1 MFTQENVDDIPSF
14 ETRNTGSSLTR
25 VAITVDVVW
34 KQLCKLKPYKS
45 GGPDNCHPRVLL
57 ELKES
62 VVQPLYLIFSKSL
75 RDGILPTMWKKATVT
90 AIHKKGDR
98 NICNNYR
105 PVSLTSV
112 IVKMLETIIKDELM
126 QYFKS
131 ENLLSICQHGFR
143 SSHSCVTQLLQ
154 AVNDWSLAL
163 ESGNSVDVVYLDLRK
178 AFDCVPH
185 RRLLTKLQ
193 SYGITGKLLDWIEDF
208 LADRKQRVSIRGS
221 LSDWVN
227 ITSGVPQGSVL
238 GPILFIIFVND
249 MPDVID
255 SMLLMFADDTKLY
268 RTISSPID
276 HDILQQDIDRIG
288 VWGEQ
293 SLMSFSTDKCPVMTL
308 GRSNEEYNYTMSK
321 HDISLLLNRCN
332 EQQDLGIL
340 FTSDLKFGHHVNKIA
355 RKANRVIGIIKRSF
369 HCIDKIMF
377 RTLYVSLVRPHLEYA
392 SEIWNPHL
400 IGDIQVLEKVQRRA
414 TKLVPDLRQLTYSDR
429 LAALNLPSLSYRRRR
444 MDMITVFKIVH
455 GLEGVPFDNLF
466 TFHNTI
472 TRGNGY
478 KLFKHF
484 CHLNVRKFSFAQRII
499 DDWNQLPAFLIESPD
514 VLTFKTKLDI
524 FWNADR
530 FHYL

>member
-1 MFTQENVDDIPSF
+1 MSGVLKPDGSLTVDDKDTANTLNYFFSSVFTQENADDIPSF
-14 ETRNTGSSLTR
+14 ETRNTGSSLTH

-34 KQLCKLKPYKS
+34 KQLCKLKSYKS

-178 AFDCVPH
+178 TFDCVPH

-193 SYGITGKLLDWIEDF
+193 SYDITGKLLDKIEQL

-227 ITSGVPQGSVL
+227 ITSGVPQSSVL

-249 MPDVID
+249 MPDVIN

-288 VWGEQ
+288 AWGEQ
-293 SLMSFSTDKCPVMTL
+293 VP
-308 GRSNEEYNYTMSK
+308 
-321 HDISLLLNRCN
+321 
-332 EQQDLGIL
+332 
-340 FTSDLKFGHHVNKIA
+340 
-355 RKANRVIGIIKRSF
+355 
-369 HCIDKIMF
+369 
-377 RTLYVSLVRPHLEYA
+377 YV
-392 SEIWNPHL
+392 
-400 IGDIQVLEKVQRRA
+400 
-414 TKLVPDLRQLTYSDR
+414 
-429 LAALNLPSLSYRRRR
+429 
-444 MDMITVFKIVH
+444 F
-455 GLEGVPFDNLF
+455 
-466 TFHNTI
+466 
-472 TRGNGY
+472 
-478 KLFKHF
+478 
-484 CHLNVRKFSFAQRII
+484 
-499 DDWNQLPAFLIESPD
+499 
-514 VLTFKTKLDI
+514 
-524 FWNADR
+524 
-530 FHYL
+530 